1 MMLLVLTSAMVAC
14 HRAPAPMPDM
24 FPENIGAWHRTSLR
38 EFQLAEAP
46 DPVPQAGIE
55 QIRAASYEG
64 PGKLDV
70 RVYRMSTPA
79 VALDVVQ
86 RWRPA
91 PDTIFFYADRFFVVV
106 HWQSA
111 ERKSLQDFVASLE
124 KRLTVPANRDR

>member
-1 MMLLVLTSAMVAC
+1 MPRRNFLCILSLAIAAC

-24 FPENIGAWHRTSLR
+24 FPETVGAWHRTSLR
-38 EFQLAEAP
+38 ELKPAEAP

-55 QIRAASYEG
+55 KIRAATYEG

-70 RVYRMSTPA
+70 RVYQMSTAA

-86 RWRPA
+86 SWRPA

-111 ERKSLQDFVASLE
+111 ERKALQDFV
-124 KRLTVPANRDR
+124 

>member
-1 MMLLVLTSAMVAC
+1 MPRRNFLCILSLTIAAC
-14 HRAPAPMPDM
+14 HHAPAPMPEM
-24 FPENIGAWHRTSLR
+24 FPETVGAWRRTSLR
-38 EFQLAEAP
+38 EVKVSEPP

-55 QIRAASYEG
+55 KLSAATYEG

-70 RVYRMSTPA
+70 RVYQMSTAA
-79 VALDVVQ
+79 VALDLVQ

-124 KRLTVPANRDR
+124 KNL

>member
-1 MMLLVLTSAMVAC
+1 
-14 HRAPAPMPDM
+14 MPDM
-24 FPENIGAWHRTSLR
+24 FPETVGAWHRTSLR
-38 EFQLAEAP
+38 ELKASEAP

-55 QIRAASYEG
+55 KLSDATYEG
-64 PGKLDV
+64 PGKLDA
-70 RVYRMSTPA
+70 RVYQMSTSA

-106 HWQSA
+106 AWQSA

-124 KRLTVPANRDR
+124 KKLTPPNRDR

>member
-1 MMLLVLTSAMVAC
+1 MMLLAAISAMVAC
-14 HRAPAPMPDM
+14 HRAPVPMPDM
-24 FPENIGAWHRTSLR
+24 FPEIVGAWRRTSLR
-38 EFQLAEAP
+38 EFKPAETP

-55 QIRAASYEG
+55 QIRAATYEG

-70 RVYRMSTPA
+70 RVYQMSTSA

-106 HWQSA
+106 AWQSA
-111 ERKSLQDFVASLE
+111 DRKSLQDFVATLE
-124 KRLTVPANRDR
+124 KKLSPPPPGR